1 MPINDDGVVEYVT
14 INGEKVP
21 QIVVPAEVTIT
32 NTLTGK
38 EYGSDKEAEDDVS
51 DPATA
56 TAVHHI
62 RRDVK
67 VQVAIH
73 KVMSAIAGKV

>member
-21 QIVVPAEVTIT
+21 KIVVPAEVTII

-56 TAVHHI
+56 TAVQHI

-67 VQVAIH
+67 VQVAVH
-73 KVMSAIAGKV
+73 KVMSTIAGKV

>member
-1 MPINDDGVVEYVT
+1 MPINDDAVVEYLT

-21 QIVVPAEVTIT
+21 RIVVPAEVTIT

-38 EYGSDKEAEDDVS
+38 EYGSDQEAEDDIS

-56 TAVHHI
+56 TAVQHI

-73 KVMSAIAGKV
+73 KVLSAIAGKV

>member
-21 QIVVPAEVTIT
+21 KIVVPAEVTIT
-32 NTLTGK
+32 NTETGK
-38 EYGSDKEAEDDVS
+38 EYGSDKEADDDVS
-51 DPATA
+51 NPATA
-56 TAVHHI
+56 TASHHI

-73 KVMSAIAGKV
+73 KIMEAVAGKV

>member
-38 EYGSDKEAEDDVS
+38 
-51 DPATA
+51 
-56 TAVHHI
+56 
-62 RRDVK
+62 
-67 VQVAIH
+67 
-73 KVMSAIAGKV
+73 